1 MKFIVNGA
9 SGRMGTVLC
18 ELIEANE
25 NHELVAKVAFDL
37 QSDAANHIYKTFD
50 EVDVDAQC
58 VIDFSNHLGTSA
70 LIEYCCNKNIAVV
83 IATTGQTE
91 EEMQLIQDSSK
102 KIPVFYSANM
112 SLGVALVACLA
123 KIAAKTF
130 GDADIEII
138 EKHHN
143 QKLDSPSGTALLL
156 ADAIK
161 TVKPQATYNLGRS
174 GYGKREK
181 NEIGIHAVR
190 MGNVVG
196 DHEIIFNMGTQAI
209 TIKHEAGSRNLFAE
223 GAVRAAEFLATQDV
237 GIYCMDDIL
246 D

>member
-1 MKFIVNGA
+1 MKIIVNGA
-9 SGRMGTVLC
+9 SGRMGQVLC
-18 ELIEANE
+18 NLIEANE
-25 NHELVAKVAFDL
+25 KHELVAKVAFDFET
-37 QSDAANHIYKTFD
+37 DAKNHIYKSFN
-50 EVDVDAQC
+50 EVDAESDC
-58 VIDFSNHLGTSA
+58 IIDFSNHLATASLMA
-70 LIEYCCNKNIAVV
+70 YCCEKNLPVI

-91 EEMQLIQDSSK
+91 EEMQLIKDSSE

-130 GDADIEII
+130 DNADIEII

-143 QKLDSPSGTALLL
+143 QKLDAPSGTALLL

-161 TVKPQATYNLGRS
+161 TVKTDATYNLGRS

-181 NEIGIHAVR
+181 NEIGIHALR

-196 DHEIIFNMGTQAI
+196 DHEIIFNMGTQSI
-209 TIKHEAGSRNLFAE
+209 TIKHEASSRDLFAE
-223 GAVRAAEFLATQDV
+223 GAVRAAEFLFGQNA
-237 GIYCMDDIL
+237 GMYCMDDIL